1 MGHAMT
7 PWIVFALMTGA
18 ALVAVLWPLR
28 RRSVTAAAES
38 GNDAAV
44 YRDQLHE
51 IERDLAAGSLGANE
65 AEAARIEVSRRL
77 LAAEEAQGT
86 RIPDP
91 ATNRHMGAKHPGP
104 TRHLSAGIAAIVLTF
119 AGCTLSIARV
129 AFVAPGKSTPF
140 FRHW

>member
-18 ALVAVLWPLR
+18 ALFAVLWPLR
-28 RRSVTAAAES
+28 RGSVTAAAAS

-77 LAAEEAQGT
+77 LAADQAEGA
-86 RIPDP
+86 RVRDP
-91 ATNRHMGAKHPGP
+91 ARNPRSVQSIRGP
-104 TRHLSAGIAAIVLTF
+104 PATF
-119 AGCTLSIARV
+119 LLL
-129 AFVAPGKSTPF
+129 
-140 FRHW
+140 